1 MKNCPCKIFLFG
13 VIYAVIAQVIHTL
26 GAFVTMPYYMIEE
39 YFPVWSKIMMPTAGP
54 PPVSFYL
61 YSLVFSIITGM
72 LIAYVYTIVRS
83 SFKQK
88 SLVKKGLFYGLLV
101 FLVGALPSTLGMILL
116 INLPVMLLVAWAIE
130 SLIILLLTGM
140 ILAKLIKG

>member
-1 MKNCPCKIFLFG
+1 
-13 VIYAVIAQVIHTL
+13 
-26 GAFVTMPYYMIEE
+26 
-39 YFPVWSKIMMPTAGP
+39 MMPTAGP